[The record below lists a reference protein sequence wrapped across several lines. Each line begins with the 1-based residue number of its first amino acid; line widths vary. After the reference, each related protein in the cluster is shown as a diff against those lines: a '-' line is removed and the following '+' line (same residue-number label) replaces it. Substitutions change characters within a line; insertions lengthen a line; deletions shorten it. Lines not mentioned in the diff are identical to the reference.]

1 MGNMVPFTQFEYVQY
16 TNRSVYAESLKRN
29 GIPVSKRVQ
38 PIQFLRKSEPAFDME
53 NKEGH
58 ESRKGNRISVHA
70 VDRIISDITG
80 LGKYINLTV

>member
-16 TNRSVYAESLKRN
+16 MNRTVSAESLKRN
-29 GIPVSKRVQ
+29 SIPVSKRVQ

-53 NKEGH
+53 NKQGH
-58 ESRKGNRISVHA
+58 ESRKGNLISA
-70 VDRIISDITG
+70 QAIDCIISDITG